1 MWVNLFLKA
10 LLFIILVPRIHLS
23 IPPGASLLEQSVIHS
38 LFFVA
43 ANYFIYMYIRPL
55 MERFGNPD
63 TKADTPCPLGSIKGK
78 NGDCRLATDIH
89 GPFA

>member
-1 MWVNLFLKA
+1 MWVNLLFKA
-10 LLFIILVPRIHLS
+10 LLFLALVPRVVFA

-38 LFFVA
+38 VFFVV
-43 ANYFIYMYIRPL
+43 ANYFIYLYIRPM

-63 TKADTPCPLGSIKGK
+63 TKADTPCPFGSVKGK
-78 NGDCRLATDIH
+78 NGDCRIATDIH